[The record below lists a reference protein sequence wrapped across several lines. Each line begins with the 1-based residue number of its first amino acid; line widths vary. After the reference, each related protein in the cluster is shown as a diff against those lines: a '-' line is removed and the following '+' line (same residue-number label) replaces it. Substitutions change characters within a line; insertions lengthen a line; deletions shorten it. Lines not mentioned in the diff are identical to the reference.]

1 MTPFKDLSIKSKLT
15 WLVMLTSGF
24 ALLIAGTAFVAHELL
39 TFRRA
44 MVLELSTLAD
54 AIGQTASSSLRLNA
68 TNYAAIT
75 LASLSAQKQII
86 AAAFFKG
93 GKIFATF
100 PNDRDPAS
108 FPENV
113 TGESHR
119 FGRNSL
125 TVIRPVLD
133 PDNSPLAT
141 IYIQSSL
148 EQMYSRLRRDVGIVL
163 GVMLAASIVAWV
175 TSARLQGVISKPILH
190 LSHTA
195 RSVSEKK
202 DYAVRAQRESGD
214 EVGLL
219 IDSFKQSLSQFGV
232 GDFPPAKDHT
242 QERTVGRD
250 QRLPGEALAFPNTPE
265 VTLTERHPGPAAQ
278 VRWTVLRSRFLN

>member
-195 RSVSEKK
+195 RSVSEKNRFAEIINQLQ
-202 DYAVRAQRESGD
+202 DASI
-214 EVGLL
+214 LT
-219 IDSFKQSLSQFGV
+219 ISDSEGFLQKNGMIFVFITEKS
-232 GDFPPAKDHT
+232 
-242 QERTVGRD
+242 
-250 QRLPGEALAFPNTPE
+250 E
-265 VTLTERHPGPAAQ
+265 VTGGLGWDINVPAMKRARLQIDPFFIEKARKPER
-278 VRWTVLRSRFLN
+278 